1 MHVKAIG
8 SLQVQDIRVGFAG
21 ARCIAAELP
30 LLNWY
35 RQISIGQIDLSLR
48 RHSPRPNFQ
57 RSAQR
62 EVRPR
67 NNEAYGSRPRCL
79 QSDGGLIAGRRRV
92 TELSGLYTSKGHP
105 QLVQIN
111 PQSAAGGVPDARRR
125 WFGT

>member
-79 QSDGGLIAGRRRV
+79 QSDGGLIAEKAPRNR
-92 TELSGLYTSKGHP
+92 TF
-105 QLVQIN
+105 
-111 PQSAAGGVPDARRR
+111 GVVYVKRSPPV
-125 WFGT
+125 GPN